1 MKKHCQQCLANDL
14 ERQNLLSLLNSKT
27 TAEIEVLEGELYS
40 VRKAVVEYDVKLKE
54 LQVSRD
60 KAISSSTSLLIQIEE
75 LKSALKMRDRKIEFL

>member
-1 MKKHCQQCLANDL
+1 M
-14 ERQNLLSLLNSKT
+14 
-27 TAEIEVLEGELYS
+27 LEGELYS